1 VNLEFIKIKEI
12 LLNKKTEKAIE
23 YSILI
28 LSSVYFVGFILFDT
42 HSIGLPDILPKPEN
56 FDLYF
61 DGLLWAIFVVMIP
74 DLSIKYL
81 KSENWKVFFKKNWID
96 VMFFVLIPLF
106 AWLRVLKIFQIAN
119 QLKVVKLVKSLLK
132 VIYEGKKVLIP
143 ILFGYRLIRILN
155 KKHKTD
161 ANQDLNS
168 EKHD

>member
-1 VNLEFIKIKEI
+1 MHLESVKIKEF

-42 HSIGLPDILPKPEN
+42 HSIGLHDILPKPEN

-74 DLSIKYL
+74 DLLIKYL
-81 KSENWKVFFKKNWID
+81 KSKNWKVFFKKNWID
-96 VMFFVLIPLF
+96 VLFFILIPLF

-119 QLKVVKLVKSLLK
+119 QLKVVKLLKSLLK

-143 ILFGYRLIRILN
+143 VLFGYRLIRLLN
-155 KKHKTD
+155 KKHEMD
-161 ANQDLNS
+161 ANPDSTS